1 MLFPSAC
8 LWDYGSSYLL
18 PSIRGCFCG
27 LLRNKIHSEIS
38 FVFFGPQ
45 HGFGNGYISSFG
57 LTIIGVGGGRLF
69 LYFVFPWSTAV
80 FWGSTIHFTS
90 KLFLSLTSP
99 IQLFIPRPNPTHP
112 ATQHRHILCILGF
125 VMHISMVKKTLLIVI
140 KYLQ

>member
-57 LTIIGVGGGRLF
+57 LTIIGAGWGEAFSLF
-69 LYFVFPWSTAV
+69 C
-80 FWGSTIHFTS
+80 
-90 KLFLSLTSP
+90 LSLVNCCLLGLYLTLYLKAFSFSDKP
-99 IQLFIPRPNPTHP
+99 HSIVYPTPQPNPPSHP
-112 ATQHRHILCILGF
+112 TQAYTVHSGF
-125 VMHISMVKKTLLIVI
+125 RNAHFHG
-140 KYLQ
+140 

>member
-57 LTIIGVGGGRLF
+57 LTIMGGGGGFFSILSFPGQLLPSGALPYTLRQSFFF
-69 LYFVFPWSTAV
+69 L
-80 FWGSTIHFTS
+80 
-90 KLFLSLTSP
+90 
-99 IQLFIPRPNPTHP
+99 
-112 ATQHRHILCILGF
+112 
-125 VMHISMVKKTLLIVI
+125 
-140 KYLQ
+140 